1 MGISTNNTN
10 TQEVAR
16 QVEAQLQASGLRAA
30 RKRAGLGL
38 EPCARRAGVTVRLL
52 IAYEMGRQRPGIKN
66 AARLARALGV
76 RVDRIEEFAPAVRE
90 VELAGFV
97 LAEANGRERLAGK

>member
-1 MGISTNNTN
+1 MNIDTNDTSA
-10 TQEVAR
+10 QEVAR
-16 QVEAQLQASGLRAA
+16 QVEADVERVGLRAA

-52 IAYEMGRQRPGIKN
+52 IAYEMGRQRPGITN

-76 RVDRIEEFAPAVRE
+76 RVDLIEEFAPAVRE
-90 VELAGFV
+90 VESAGFV
-97 LAEANGRERLAGK
+97 LAEANGRDKVAGK

>member
-1 MGISTNNTN
+1 MGIDTDATN
-10 TQEVAR
+10 TQEVAE
-16 QVEAQLQASGLRAA
+16 QVEAQLQTLGLRAA

-52 IAYEMGRQRPGIKN
+52 IAYEMGRQRPGIVN
-66 AARLARALGV
+66 AARLACALGV

-90 VELAGFV
+90 VEAAGFV
-97 LAEANGRERLAGK
+97 LAEAKGLEKVAGR

>member
-1 MGISTNNTN
+1 M
-10 TQEVAR
+10 
-16 QVEAQLQASGLRAA
+16 EAEAEKVGLRAA

-52 IAYEMGRQRPGIKN
+52 IGYEMGRQRPGITN

-76 RVDRIEEFAPAVRE
+76 RVDRIEEFVPAVRE
-90 VELAGFV
+90 VEAAGFV
-97 LAEANGRERLAGK
+97 LAKTNGQQNEEGK

>member
-1 MGISTNNTN
+1 MEID
-10 TQEVAR
+10 
-16 QVEAQLQASGLRAA
+16 VERTGLRAA

-52 IAYEMGRQRPGIKN
+52 IAYEMGRQRPGIAN

-76 RVDRIEEFAPAVRE
+76 RVDQIEEFVPAIQE
-90 VELAGFV
+90 VEAAGFV
-97 LAEANGRERLAGK
+97 LADASGRERAAGK